1 MEQIGDTKEWS
12 RRMAEAFSMVR
23 DQAPLVHMI
32 ANYVTAAFCADALAA
47 LGARPLMAQAPEE
60 MEEIT
65 GSADGLAVNL
75 GQPSE
80 EKYLAC
86 ERALRTA
93 GSLGIPAVLDP
104 VGAGASGYR
113 KKASASLCAV
123 LWPERAWS
131 GVLKGNSAEIH
142 TVLTGAAAHSGVDS
156 VGTFSHLEE
165 EAAFLRDMREKG
177 RKMVILETGAV
188 DKLCWISENGGKD
201 RLLRA
206 SFGHEKSRRVNLVG
220 TGCVTGAVLGA
231 FLAAEHKKT
240 GAMPE
245 TDRLALLAASAVSMV
260 SFCSEGIRDE
270 GYGTYKW
277 KLLDGLSQPDLDLYE
292 AYIGRNMKWIC

>member
-1 MEQIGDTKEWS
+1 
-12 RRMAEAFSMVR
+12 
-23 DQAPLVHMI
+23 
-32 ANYVTAAFCADALAA
+32 
-47 LGARPLMAQAPEE
+47 
-60 MEEIT
+60 
-65 GSADGLAVNL
+65 
-75 GQPSE
+75 
-80 EKYLAC
+80 
-86 ERALRTA
+86 
-93 GSLGIPAVLDP
+93 
-104 VGAGASGYR
+104 
-113 KKASASLCAV
+113 
-123 LWPERAWS
+123 
-131 GVLKGNSAEIH
+131 
-142 TVLTGAAAHSGVDS
+142 
-156 VGTFSHLEE
+156 
-165 EAAFLRDMREKG
+165 
-177 RKMVILETGAV
+177 MVILETGAV

-231 FLAAEHKKT
+231 LLAAEHKKT